1 MEKEP
6 TAHKMEF
13 MNRGSKEGFK
23 AYFSNRQEHFQDI
36 FGREYTSEAAV
47 EEFDNI
53 KKMKWCTQ
61 QEEFI

>member
-1 MEKEP
+1 
-6 TAHKMEF
+6 MEF

-23 AYFSNRQEHFQDI
+23 TYFSNRQEHFQDI
-36 FGREYTSEAAV
+36 FDREFSEQAAV

-53 KKMKWCTQ
+53 REMKWSTQ

>member
-36 FGREYTSEAAV
+36 FDREFSEQAAA

>member
-13 MNRGSKEGFK
+13 MNRGSKAGFK
-23 AYFSNRQEHFQDI
+23 TYFSNRQEHFQDI
-36 FGREYTSEAAV
+36 FGREYTQEAAA
-47 EEFDNI
+47 EEFGNI
-53 KKMKWCTQ
+53 REMKWCTQ

>member
-13 MNRGSKEGFK
+13 MNRGTKAGFTE
-23 AYFSNRQEHFQDI
+23 YFSNRQAHFQDI
-36 FGREYTSEAAV
+36 FDREYTPEAAA

>member
-6 TAHKMEF
+6 TVLKMEF
-13 MNRGSKEGFK
+13 MNRGNKEGFK
-23 AYFSNRQEHFQDI
+23 KYFSNRKAHFQDI
-36 FGREYTSEAAV
+36 FGREYTPEAAA